1 MRMRGFSV
9 AGLKFRIG
17 WLIDRVLSPLAQQEP
32 YNFLQTNNSRDYM
45 NLWLIKYCPEGEGT
59 IGERE
64 IITWIRS
71 FFKV

>member
-32 YNFLQTNNSRDYM
+32 YNFLQTNNSMRLHEPLT
-45 NLWLIKYCPEGEGT
+45 N
-59 IGERE
+59 
-64 IITWIRS
+64 
-71 FFKV
+71 